1 MSKLISIIIP
11 VYNEEKNIP
20 LIYGELIKVW
30 GDLKKKYDYEIIFVD
45 DGSMDNSENILEEMA
60 KNNPLIKFIQFSR
73 NFGKEIATTAG
84 LDVAIGDAVFMIDAD
99 LQHPVELMPNFI
111 EKWQNGAEV
120 VIGVRNKNKREG
132 LVKKLGSFF
141 FYKIMNAIG
150 ETKIMPRATD
160 YRLLDKKVVLAFR
173 RLTEHGRMTRG
184 LIAWLGFKRDY
195 IYFDANERIHG
206 KARYNKAKLMKL
218 ALSSIVAHSLFPLK
232 LAGYLGVIITFFS
245 SGLGL
250 FIIIEMYL
258 LRDPWGLSIT
268 GTAAL
273 AVLILFLVGIIL
285 CCLGFIALYIAN
297 INNEVTNRPL
307 YIIKRKK
314 NLDGEN
320 KKNSYEG

>member
-30 GDLKKKYDYEIIFVD
+30 EDLKKKYDYEIIFVD
-45 DGSMDNSENILEEMA
+45 DGSMDNSENILEEIA
-60 KNNPLIKFIQFSR
+60 KNNPLVKFIQFSR
-73 NFGKEIATTAG
+73 NFGKEIALSAG

-99 LQHPVELMPNFI
+99 LQHPAELMPNFI

-120 VIGVRNKNKREG
+120 VVGVRNKNKGEG
-132 LVKKLGSFF
+132 LIKKLGSFF
-141 FYKIMNAIG
+141 FYKIMNAVG

-173 RLTEHGRMTRG
+173 RLMEHGRMTRG

-232 LAGYLGVIITFFS
+232 LAGYLGVIIISFS

-307 YIIKRKK
+307 YVIRKK
-314 NLDGEN
+314 
-320 KKNSYEG
+320 KNFTEQ